1 MRSTRSRR
9 LTVALLVTLMT
20 LLTLPVDGALGA
32 RPKPRGGAAVEDPE
46 RNSQVVTPWGWHY
59 NVEPATATN
68 FINQGYRIIDLEVTS
83 SSPRFTLAYVRD
95 QGVYDRTWWWYYG
108 LTASG
113 VSTRLSNNNA
123 RLIDIEPYY
132 VGGALRF
139 AVVMVRNTGEANK
152 AWWWYYGQTVA
163 GISTQASNHNAR
175 PIDIDRYSTGSG
187 DRFAVI
193 MIRNTGVDQK
203 GWWHYY
209 NVSPAFISSHLSG
222 RRLIDLERLG
232 NGNFDVIMQT
242 AGGQGWW
249 WYYGQT
255 AGQVNARASQLGAR
269 IYKIE
274 QYGDRFAMLLINN
287 VNAET
292 ARIRNLIGNDLSKG
306 AWGFFVKRAGGGEVI
321 GLQPDLIFEPASAIK
336 ATHAVHAL
344 RAVQNGPLE
353 LTSDVTWYARPGD
366 AARYPGQG
374 DYSDDKNK
382 CAYTNAGVLQTGV
395 TYVDDLGP
403 VIVKNM
409 LEQSDNRNTDALVR
423 LFGFAAINDTID
435 NVIGMSRTHLYH
447 RIGCPHDASPQPW
460 RHNRLTLR
468 DIAKLYEKVHNG
480 SLLGTGSM
488 RDTFWQ
494 YMGGGPI
501 GDGALKNMILAEA
514 QAAGLSASERT
525 QFADNVVAYSK
536 GGSYGLCPDG
546 GGACNP
552 PTWEIRTT
560 GGIIYLPFKNAGGSL
575 VPTPYVYGRFLDHW
589 ESSCTFD
596 QVDNNTCAAWVTASN
611 ALTKLGV
618 ETFRK
623 IVKDALATW

>member
-1 MRSTRSRR
+1 M
-9 LTVALLVTLMT
+9 TVALLVTLMT
-20 LLTLPVDGALGA
+20 LLVLPFEGAVA
-32 RPKPRGGAAVEDPE
+32 QRNPRPKGGAAVQDPD
-46 RNSQVVTPWGWHY
+46 RNSQAVTAWGWHY
-59 NVEPATATN
+59 NVTPATATN
-68 FINQGYRIIDLEVTS
+68 FINQGYRIVDLEVTS
-83 SSPRFTLAYVRD
+83 SAPRFTLAYVRNNGGY
-95 QGVYDRTWWWYYG
+95 QRAWWWYYG
-108 LTASG
+108 LTAAQ

-123 RLIDIEPYY
+123 RLIDIEPYS

-139 AVVMVRNTGEANK
+139 AVVMVRNTGSAAK
-152 AWWWYYGQTVA
+152 AWWWYYGQTVS
-163 GISTQASNHNAR
+163 GISSRTTANNAR

-187 DRFAVI
+187 DRFTVI

-209 NVSPAFISSHLSG
+209 NVTPAFISSHLSG
-222 RRLIDLERLG
+222 RRLIDLERLS
-232 NGNFDVIMQT
+232 NGNFDVVMQT
-242 AGGQGWW
+242 GGGGIYWW
-249 WYYGQT
+249 WYYGLT
-255 AGQVNARASQLGAR
+255 AAGVAAKAGQLGAR

-274 QYGDRFAMLLINN
+274 QYGDRFAVLLINN

-292 ARIRNLIGNDLSKG
+292 TRIRNLIGNDLSKG
-306 AWGFFVKRAGGGEVI
+306 AWGFFVKKVGGGEVI

-374 DYSDDKNK
+374 DYADDKNK
-382 CAYTNAGVLQTGV
+382 CAYTNAGVLQTGL

-403 VIVKNM
+403 VIIKNM

-423 LFGFAAINDTID
+423 LFGFTAINNTID

-447 RIGCPHDASPQPW
+447 RIGCPGAASPQPW

-468 DIAKLYEKVHNG
+468 DIAKLYEKVQNG

-494 YMGGGPI
+494 YMGGGQI
-501 GDGALKNMILAEA
+501 GSGALATMINNEA
-514 QAAGLSASERT
+514 VAAGLTAGER
-525 QFADNVVAYSK
+525 ADFLSRVVAYSK

-560 GGIIYLPFKNAGGSL
+560 GGIIYLPFKNSRGGIVS
-575 VPTPYVYGRFLDHW
+575 TAYVYGRFLDHW
-589 ESSCTFD
+589 ESNCTFA
-596 QVDNNTCAAWVTASN
+596 QVDNNTCAAWVTAPN
-611 ALTKLGV
+611 ALSKLGV